1 MKKYIC
7 IVLLKSIIE
16 FCPGITQSNSVSL
29 TIYIH
34 STIKMLPQNDLT
46 YCYLNKTMIIFTR
59 SEAQKNLDG
68 QRPMRDLDNTTKKK
82 REETQK
88 KSRKT
93 SCFASSLKIST
104 GYPQK

>member
-16 FCPGITQSNSVSL
+16 FCPGITQSNSMSL

-34 STIKMLPQNDLT
+34 STIKMLTQNNLT

-68 QRPMRDLDNTTKKK
+68 QRTMRDIEQILTIQKKRK
-82 REETQK
+82 REETQR

-93 SCFASSLKIST
+93 SCA
-104 GYPQK
+104 